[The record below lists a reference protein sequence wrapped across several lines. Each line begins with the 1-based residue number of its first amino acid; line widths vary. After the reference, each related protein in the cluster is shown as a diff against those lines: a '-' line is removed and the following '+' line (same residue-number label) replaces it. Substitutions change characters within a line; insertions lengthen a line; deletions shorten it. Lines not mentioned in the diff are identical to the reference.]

1 MGGDFNITR
10 SPEEKLGVTFR
21 KGAMTDFS
29 NFIDELKL
37 IDLPASGGKF
47 TWSNLREEPSFS
59 RLDRFLISPEII
71 ECWPSIIQQILPRG
85 ISDHNPI
92 TLSTPTSQWG
102 PKPFKW
108 FDLWFDDKEL
118 VYQLK
123 ATCHKSK
130 GNGIMTMLRQC
141 KSASKDWRKNRLKDD
156 PESIPS
162 SESKCQALELEIS
175 NGVEPIVN
183 SKELKKLRSKLWL
196 RTRQEEREWLQKSR
210 LKWFEAGDKNT
221 KFFHLTASARRRS
234 NYIGSLKFGE
244 SLIYNPSEIKAAV
257 EAHFRDMY
265 NSSNTLSIDDINC
278 HLNSIS
284 PESSTRLERPFTMEE
299 IISALSSLD
308 GSRAPGPDG
317 FNMNF
322 LKRFWT
328 QLKDEIL
335 IFFEQFQKGEVRDVS
350 FNHSFIVLL
359 PKAKSPVSMGDY
371 RPISL
376 VGSIYKLLSKVLAN
390 RLKSVSED
398 LIGETQFAFCL
409 GKQILDCS
417 LISNELIDYTR
428 KRGLQGIVF
437 KADFRKAYDT
447 VDWNFLLFTMR
458 KMGFGEVWCS
468 WIKCCISTANISVLV
483 NGSHTRSFSN
493 RRGLRQGCP
502 LSPLLFNIIAEVL
515 SALLRQAKSLG
526 LFSGFHFGNSSE
538 GISHLQFADDLI
550 TFCGANETEWIWR
563 YGSEPNSLWRRVIHS
578 RYEANSQSLL
588 PVNLKRHNKS
598 WLWRNICA
606 KLDSADTCFLENVR
620 FVVGDGRNIQFWSD
634 HWIGNT
640 TLMNSHPRIFAL
652 ACRKSGAVADFGSV
666 SEGVW
671 TWNINLRRNLF
682 DWEIEVWESFANILM
697 SFKSNSCVP
706 DSIRWK
712 PNSNG
717 SFSAK
722 SCYETLALNGASKD
736 EIWRLVWSSI
746 APPKVTAF
754 AWRAVHGRI
763 PTRVELF
770 RRAKWTEVGLS
781 VNDLIGNPINFRHFK
796 QRRLWVTKSDW
807 NPPDSGELKFNTD
820 GAVSGSFGEAG
831 IGGCLRNNNARC
843 LKTFSKS
850 VGLTDVR
857 DFLVG

>member
-29 NFIDELKL
+29 NFIDELEL

-47 TWSNLREEPSFS
+47 TWSHLREEPPFS
-59 RLDRFLISPEII
+59 RLDHFLISPEII
-71 ECWPSIIQQILPRG
+71 GCWPSIIQQILPRG

-108 FDLWFDDKEL
+108 FDQWFDDKEP

-162 SESKCQALELEIS
+162 IESKCQALELEIS
-175 NGVEPIVN
+175 NRVEPIAN

-196 RTRQEEREWLQKSR
+196 CTMQEKREWLQKSR

-265 NSSNTLSIDDINC
+265 NSSNTIPIDDINC
-278 HLNSIS
+278 HLNSVS

-308 GSRAPGPDG
+308 GSRALGSDG

-359 PKAKSPVSMGDY
+359 PKAKSPVSIGDY

-376 VGSIYKLLSKVLAN
+376 VGSIYKLLSKILTN

-398 LIGETQFAFCL
+398 LIGETQFAFCP

-447 VDWNFLLFTMR
+447 VDWNFLLFTTR

-468 WIKCCISTANISVLV
+468 WIKCCISTTNISVLV
-483 NGSHTRSFSN
+483 NGSHTRSFSI
-493 RRGLRQGCP
+493 RRGLRQGCL
-502 LSPLLFNIIAEVL
+502 LSPLFFNIIAEVL
-515 SALLRQAKSLG
+515 SVLLRQAKSLG

-550 TFCGANETEWIWR
+550 TFCGANETEVKNIV
-563 YGSEPNSLWRRVIHS
+563 RVLRVFELMS
-578 RYEANSQSLL
+578 GLKL
-588 PVNLKRHNKS
+588 NLKRSKLLGES
-598 WLWRNICA
+598 LVDLWAKGIHCNSELFPTIYRGLPLGQVKNDA
-606 KLDSADTCFLENVR
+606 KLWEPVLAKIRSKLKGWKTK
-620 FVVGDGRNIQFWSD
+620 
-634 HWIGNT
+634 
-640 TLMNSHPRIFAL
+640 TLS
-652 ACRKSGAVADFGSV
+652 FG
-666 SEGVW
+666 
-671 TWNINLRRNLF
+671 
-682 DWEIEVWESFANILM
+682 
-697 SFKSNSCVP
+697 
-706 DSIRWK
+706 
-712 PNSNG
+712 
-717 SFSAK
+717 
-722 SCYETLALNGASKD
+722 
-736 EIWRLVWSSI
+736 
-746 APPKVTAF
+746 
-754 AWRAVHGRI
+754 GRI
-763 PTRVELF
+763 TMV
-770 RRAKWTEVGLS
+770 
-781 VNDLIGNPINFRHFK
+781 
-796 QRRLWVTKSDW
+796 
-807 NPPDSGELKFNTD
+807 
-820 GAVSGSFGEAG
+820 
-831 IGGCLRNNNARC
+831 
-843 LKTFSKS
+843 KS
-850 VGLTDVR
+850 VLANLLMYYISIFPLPMLINKIITRLGLI
-857 DFLVG
+857 DFQVKNASMLLVDLEICFRTK